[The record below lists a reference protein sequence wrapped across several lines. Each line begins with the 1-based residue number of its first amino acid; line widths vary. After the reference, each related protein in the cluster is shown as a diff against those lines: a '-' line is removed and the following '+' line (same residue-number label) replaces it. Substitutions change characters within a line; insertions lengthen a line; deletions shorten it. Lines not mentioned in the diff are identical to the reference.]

1 MHNSVYEYAYARAT
15 MRTRGVVAHG
25 DTHQRAR
32 AQRVPS
38 AFARPRVCDRAT
50 APAQRNVDI
59 DGANATY
66 TPPQFGQ
73 RLTGSARA
81 CSAPQRMAGRAKMHA
96 SFGHHRS
103 ALATRCALLPCPK
116 MKATVACCVIVCAA
130 IGAHPFAYARVQAAL
145 ECESGQPQR
154 QTRAKRW

>member
-1 MHNSVYEYAYARAT
+1 MYTYMDVSSTCIIPCMNMRTRAT
-15 MRTRGVVAHG
+15 MRTSGVVAHG

-66 TPPQFGQ
+66 TPP
-73 RLTGSARA
+73 
-81 CSAPQRMAGRAKMHA
+81 
-96 SFGHHRS
+96 
-103 ALATRCALLPCPK
+103 
-116 MKATVACCVIVCAA
+116 
-130 IGAHPFAYARVQAAL
+130 
-145 ECESGQPQR
+145 
-154 QTRAKRW
+154 